1 MADNRKILHGIRPS
15 IPKDAEPKDRR
26 PQVFKAGME
35 DELAATL
42 SQEELDAAVKRGDL
56 SGDWKALKSVP
67 KKESEFSNMTVA
79 ELKTAAADRG
89 IEGAEGMKKA
99 ELVEALEQE

>member
-26 PQVFKAGME
+26 PQVYKAGME
-35 DELAATL
+35 DELAHAL

-56 SGDWKALKSVP
+56 EGDWKHLKSAP
-67 KKESEFSNMTVA
+67 KSDFASKTVA
-79 ELKTAAADRG
+79 ELKEIASEKG
-89 IEGAEGMKKA
+89 IEGAEDMKKA
-99 ELVEALEQE
+99 ELVEALESAE